1 MQATIFDDDLQICA
15 SKRRRTQRGRGVQS
29 GVDRI
34 VRTMETVLSDTNLS
48 PTDLQGIGIGCP
60 GPLDLDRG
68 IVLEAPNLGWER
80 MPVAE
85 SVEQALGCPVVLL
98 NDVDAGV
105 YAEYC
110 RGSARSSRCTLGVFP
125 GTGIGG
131 GCVYEGRILR
141 GAVSSCMEIGHL
153 QMLPDGPLC
162 GCGQNGCLEA
172 LASRLA
178 ISAAAAQAAY
188 RGQAP
193 NLRRLAG
200 TKLSNIRSGVLAKA
214 IRGGDQVIEDI
225 VRAAAIHLGTAVA
238 MLVNLISPDTI
249 LLGGG
254 LVEAMPELYLEA
266 VTDSA
271 RSHVL
276 PSYRESFRVVSAQLG
291 DDATATGAAA
301 WAQETLKSGGNRPK
315 DL

>member
-1 MQATIFDDDLQICA
+1 MTCRSVPANGVGHSVDEVSRMEWTASCARWRRSCLTPAYLPQICRA
-15 SKRRRTQRGRGVQS
+15 SASVAPAPSTSTGALFWKRRTWAGNAC
-29 GVDRI
+29 
-34 VRTMETVLSDTNLS
+34 T
-48 PTDLQGIGIGCP
+48 
-60 GPLDLDRG
+60 
-68 IVLEAPNLGWER
+68 
-80 MPVAE
+80 VAE

-131 GCVYEGRILR
+131 GCVYEGQILR
-141 GAVSSCMEIGHL
+141 GAVSSCMEIGHV

-214 IRGGDQVIEDI
+214 IRAGDSSD
-225 VRAAAIHLGTAVA
+225 
-238 MLVNLISPDTI
+238 
-249 LLGGG
+249 
-254 LVEAMPELYLEA
+254 
-266 VTDSA
+266 
-271 RSHVL
+271 
-276 PSYRESFRVVSAQLG
+276 
-291 DDATATGAAA
+291 
-301 WAQETLKSGGNRPK
+301 
-315 DL
+315 